1 MHSVDCIEDN
11 SKSKVKF
18 CGTITDSY
26 NNNTEVHRHRTTK
39 NLKDHWVVYNK
50 QISLFNQIY
59 NQESSN
65 WQNGADDGMVLDIT
79 KQRYKNWTGAE
90 FKCFHWWEAVR
101 YQPKR
106 RAMSD
111 APSTMNTFV
120 SSSEAA
126 TDEEVTRPIDRDRAK
141 TAA

>member
-1 MHSVDCIEDN
+1 
-11 SKSKVKF
+11 
-18 CGTITDSY
+18 
-26 NNNTEVHRHRTTK
+26 
-39 NLKDHWVVYNK
+39 
-50 QISLFNQIY
+50 
-59 NQESSN
+59 
-65 WQNGADDGMVLDIT
+65 MVLDIT

-90 FKCFHWWEAVR
+90 FKRFHWWEAVR

-106 RAMSD
+106 RTMSD

-141 TAA
+141 TAARKGKGK